1 VAIEGTLD
9 VFQLPEILQV
19 IAQQRKTGIL
29 TVQGPDDIVAVSFL
43 EGRVVAADA
52 LNETADEG
60 LGEVLVEEGL
70 IDRELLRRLRSRLL
84 AGEERLADLVVTGGY
99 LDRRQLLGALRRRTQ
114 RLLYEIF
121 EWRKG
126 EYKFY
131 GGDEVSFEEGFDP
144 IGVDE
149 VLLHAQDFAA
159 APSASPP
166 PPVVAPAGHP
176 ADRLGPAD
184 EVAPRLP
191 ALPVES
197 ATAESARSVR
207 IAPSPALAAALAV
220 AVVAVAILRP
230 ATVLLPFPWLDREAA
245 AFERD
250 RESAALLEIDRA
262 AKTYYLVQGEFP
274 PRLETLVERGLLAA
288 SDLEDAQGRTLRY
301 SAETESY
308 TLTTGQDG
316 SEVREGIGGNFLLDP
331 SFAKQEGRP
340 GTKPIV
346 LLD

>member
-1 VAIEGTLD
+1 MAIEGTLD

-43 EGRVVAADA
+43 DGRVVAADA

-70 IDRELLRRLRSRLL
+70 IDRDLLRRLRSRLL

-159 APSASPP
+159 APPAAP
-166 PPVVAPAGHP
+166 PPVASPAGRP
-176 ADRLGPAD
+176 AERLGPAD
-184 EVAPRLP
+184 EVALRLP
-191 ALPVES
+191 ALAVEP
-197 ATAESARSVR
+197 TPAEPARSVR
-207 IAPSPALAAALAV
+207 IAPSPALAVALAA
-220 AVVAVAILRP
+220 AVVTVAILRP
-230 ATVLLPFPWLDREAA
+230 AAVLLPFPWLDREAA

-288 SDLEDAQGRTLRY
+288 SDLEDAHGRTLRY

-308 TLTTGQDG
+308 TLTTGQEG

-331 SFAKQEGRP
+331 SFAKEEGRP

>member
-1 VAIEGTLD
+1 MAIEGTLD

-43 EGRVVAADA
+43 DGRVVAADA
-52 LNETADEG
+52 LNETADQG

-84 AGEERLADLVVTGGY
+84 AGEERLADLVVAGGY

-114 RLLYEIF
+114 RLLFEIF
-121 EWRKG
+121 EWRTG

-131 GGDEVSFEEGFDP
+131 GGDEVSFEEGFEP

-149 VLLHAQDFAA
+149 VLLHAQDFAPTPPEAPLPPVKAPALVEPLA
-159 APSASPP
+159 APVSRE
-166 PPVVAPAGHP
+166 APAAP
-176 ADRLGPAD
+176 TTADRHSR
-184 EVAPRLP
+184 RL
-191 ALPVES
+191 
-197 ATAESARSVR
+197 R
-207 IAPSPALAAALAV
+207 ITPTPTLAAALALGV
-220 AVVAVAILRP
+220 AVVAFVRPTAI
-230 ATVLLPFPWLDREAA
+230 LLPFPWLEREAA
-245 AFERD
+245 GLDRD
-250 RESAALLEIDRA
+250 RDAAALLEIDRA
-262 AKTYYLVQGEFP
+262 AKTYYMVQGEFP
-274 PRLETLVERGLLAA
+274 ATLETLVGRGLLSN
-288 SDLEDAQGRTLRY
+288 SDLEDVRGRRIRF

-308 TLTTGQDG
+308 RLSTGEEG
-316 SEVREGIGGNFLLDP
+316 SDVREGIGGNFLLDP
-331 SFAKQEGRP
+331 NFDKQEGRT